1 MSHILVI
8 GGMDFSIRC
17 LSDLA
22 IDYTM
27 IQKANGVTQFQQAN
41 ASQLVEMDY
50 TNSAEALALAES
62 LHSEKSFAAVIS
74 FAEFGMETAALIA
87 KALNLPTNCNLE
99 TIEVTRDKFAMRERL
114 KEEHLDN
121 LAYAKVNSV
130 EDIRHFF
137 NNTTGKAIIKP
148 SQGAGS
154 SGVFLV
160 ESLEEA
166 ERALLHAK
174 QSNMGEIIAE
184 SYVGGTE
191 YSIESLSKNGKHEV
205 LAITEKLT
213 TGAPYFVEL
222 GHSQPARLDAGV
234 EAIIHDKVLRLLD
247 AIKHLTGPAHTEVKV
262 EDGNVFVIETQTRQG
277 GDNIWHMNM
286 LTKGVDIFKETVASL
301 LKLDAPVREAKAKA
315 AAVRYLTT
323 SVEKV
328 SRIENIDSVAQLPG
342 VANLHINLT
351 EGEYVKPVTSSFDR
365 AGFVVTTGDTAS
377 HAIATAENA
386 LGAIAIS

>member
-1 MSHILVI
+1 MPHILVI

-17 LSDLA
+17 LSELA
-22 IDYTM
+22 IDYTI
-27 IQKANGVTQFQQAN
+27 IQKANGVTDFQQAN
-41 ASQLVEMDY
+41 ASQLIEMDY
-50 TNSAEALALAES
+50 TNSAEALMIAES
-62 LHSEKSFAAVIS
+62 LHREKLFSAVIS

-87 KALNLPTNCNLE
+87 NALNIPTNCNLE

-114 KEEHLDN
+114 KEESLDN
-121 LAYAKVNSV
+121 LAYAKVNCA
-130 EDIRHFF
+130 EDVRHFF
-137 NNTTGKAIIKP
+137 NNTTGKVIIKP

-160 ESLEEA
+160 ESVEEA
-166 ERALLHAK
+166 ERAFLHAK
-174 QSNMGEIIAE
+174 GCNMGEIIAE
-184 SYVGGTE
+184 SFVGGTE
-191 YSIESLSKNGKHEV
+191 YSIESLSKNGNHEV

-222 GHSQPARLDAGV
+222 GHSQPARLNPAI
-234 EAIIHDKVLRLLD
+234 EALIRDKVLRLLD

-286 LTKGVDIFKETVASL
+286 LTTGVDIFKETVANL
-301 LKLDAPVREAKAKA
+301 LALDVPKREVKAKA

-328 SRIENIDSVAQLPG
+328 SQIENIESAARLPG
-342 VANLHINLT
+342 VANLQINLT
-351 EGEYVKPVTSSFDR
+351 EGECIKPVKSSFDR
-365 AGFVVTTGDTAS
+365 AGFVVTTGDTALD
-377 HAIATAENA
+377 AISTAENA